1 MSMDKKKRELLPDI
15 INHQCNVKEK
25 LTRMRTQLDTFDSR
39 WAAPKALLLDG
50 EKEKIEA
57 ENLSVVDGIY
67 AEMNRIDIGLEEII
81 KHLGNILANYL
92 GDA

>member
-15 INHQCNVKEK
+15 INHQANVTEK
-25 LTRMRTQLDTFDSR
+25 LTRMRTQLNTFDSR
-39 WAAPKALLLDG
+39 WAISKALLLDG
-50 EKEKIEA
+50 EKEKTEA
-57 ENLSVVDGIY
+57 ENLSVVDEIY